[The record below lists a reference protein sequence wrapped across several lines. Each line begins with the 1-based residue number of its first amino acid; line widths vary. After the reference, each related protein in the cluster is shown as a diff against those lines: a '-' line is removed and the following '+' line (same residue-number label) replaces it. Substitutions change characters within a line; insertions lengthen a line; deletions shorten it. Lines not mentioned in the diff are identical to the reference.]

1 MQARAITTLLLIA
14 LTGWVATPALGAVE
28 CRAMPARVRAS
39 CPPSCPHCK
48 KADRA
53 NGPAVGKSCCVVRAT
68 HATPPAEPHARQ
80 LPGPEVAVVDHPAVF
95 LAGVARIIP
104 RELPRLAARPP
115 PLQIN
120 RPLLR

>member
-1 MQARAITTLLLIA
+1 MQARAITTLLLVA

-28 CRAMPARVRAS
+28 CRTMHARVRAP

-48 KADRA
+48 KAEPA
-53 NGPAVGKSCCVVRAT
+53 TGPAISKICCVVRAT
-68 HATPPAEPHARQ
+68 PATPPAEPHARQ
-80 LPGPEVAVVDHPAVF
+80 LPAPEVAVAERPVVVHTELTRF
-95 LAGVARIIP
+95 IP
-104 RELPRLAARPP
+104 RELPRLATSPP